1 MYSNTGIVE
10 GFYCGQQ
17 DRVDE
22 LNTRIQSRFVPDNA
36 LRPNYDPRPVST
48 KYALF
53 PTIDRKTPSKEY
65 LKPSTEYLGE
75 ATFGLGEA
83 TFGLGEATFGLGEA
97 TFGFGEA
104 STTSFSPLITNSPF
118 IRNVDTETILRNQTV
133 ALQNG
138 IGQSVYVPSS
148 TSDLYNNNTSVV
160 SRPSEQ
166 PFPDLFV
173 KPTFS
178 TNIPPIANQNI
189 GKSDFFNYT
198 RTQLRNSL

>member
-75 ATFGLGEA
+75 ATFGLG
-83 TFGLGEATFGLGEA
+83 GLGEA
-97 TFGFGEA
+97 
-104 STTSFSPLITNSPF
+104 STPSFSPLITNSPF

-148 TSDLYNNNTSVV
+148 TSDLYNTSVV

>member
-1 MYSNTGIVE
+1 MYSNNGIVE
-10 GFYCGQQ
+10 GCYSGQQ

-53 PTIDRKTPSKEY
+53 PTIDRKTPSEK
-65 LKPSTEYLGE
+65 LSMEYLG
-75 ATFGLGEA
+75 GLG
-83 TFGLGEATFGLGEA
+83 
-97 TFGFGEA
+97 
-104 STTSFSPLITNSPF
+104 STPSFSPLINNSPF
-118 IRNVDTETILRNQTV
+118 IRNIDTETILRNQTV

-148 TSDLYNNNTSVV
+148 NSDLYNTTVV

-178 TNIPPIANQNI
+178 TNIPHIATQNI
-189 GKSDFFNYT
+189 GKSDFFNFT

>member
-1 MYSNTGIVE
+1 MYSNTGIVQ

-22 LNTRIQSRFVPDNA
+22 LNTRIQSRFVPDSE
-36 LRPNYDPRPVST
+36 LRPNYDIRPVST
-48 KYALF
+48 KYSHF
-53 PTIDRKTPSKEY
+53 PIIDRK
-65 LKPSTEYLGE
+65 KPTEYLGK
-75 ATFGLGEA
+75 AGCLA
-83 TFGLGEATFGLGEA
+83 
-97 TFGFGEA
+97 
-104 STTSFSPLITNSPF
+104 PF
-118 IRNVDTETILRNQTV
+118 IRNIDTETILRNQTV

-148 TSDLYNNNTSVV
+148 NSDLYNTTVI
-160 SRPSEQ
+160 SRQSEQ

-189 GKSDFFNYT
+189 GKSEFFNYT
-198 RTQLRNSL
+198 RTQLRNSI

>member
-1 MYSNTGIVE
+1 MYSNNGIVE
-10 GFYCGQQ
+10 GFYSGQQ

-53 PTIDRKTPSKEY
+53 PTIDRKTPSEK
-65 LKPSTEYLGE
+65 LSMEYLG
-75 ATFGLGEA
+75 GLG
-83 TFGLGEATFGLGEA
+83 
-97 TFGFGEA
+97 
-104 STTSFSPLITNSPF
+104 STPSFSPLINNSPF
-118 IRNVDTETILRNQTV
+118 IRNIDTETILRNQTV

-148 TSDLYNNNTSVV
+148 NSDLYNTTVV

-166 PFPDLFV
+166 PFPDLFA

-178 TNIPPIANQNI
+178 TNIPPIATQNI
-189 GKSDFFNYT
+189 GKSDFFNFT

>member
-1 MYSNTGIVE
+1 MYSNTGIIQ

-22 LNTRIQSRFVPDNA
+22 LNTRIQSRFIPDNA

-48 KYALF
+48 KYSLF

-65 LKPSTEYLGE
+65 LKPSTEYLGG
-75 ATFGLGEA
+75 ATFGLG
-83 TFGLGEATFGLGEA
+83 GLGKGKGKESKGE
-97 TFGFGEA
+97 TP
-104 STTSFSPLITNSPF
+104 TSFSPLITNSPF
-118 IRNVDTETILRNQTV
+118 IRNIDTETILRNQTV

-148 TSDLYNNNTSVV
+148 TSDLYNTSVV
-160 SRPSEQ
+160 SRPSDQ

-189 GKSDFFNYT
+189 GKSDFFNFT

>member
-1 MYSNTGIVE
+1 MFSNTGIIQ
-10 GFYCGQQ
+10 GFYSGQQ

-22 LNTRIQSRFVPDNA
+22 LNTRIQSRFVPDNS

-48 KYALF
+48 KYSLF
-53 PTIDRKTPSKEY
+53 PTIDRKTPAKEY

-75 ATFGLGEA
+75 ATSEA
-83 TFGLGEATFGLGEA
+83 TSSNFA
-97 TFGFGEA
+97 
-104 STTSFSPLITNSPF
+104 PLIKNSPF

-148 TSDLYNNNTSVV
+148 NSDLYNTTIT
-160 SRPSEQ
+160 SRPSDQ
-166 PFPDLFV
+166 PFPNLFI
-173 KPTFS
+173 KPTFNS
-178 TNIPPIANQNI
+178 TQPAISIANQNI

-198 RTQLRNSL
+198 RFQLRNT

>member
-1 MYSNTGIVE
+1 MYSNTGIVQ

-22 LNTRIQSRFVPDNA
+22 LNTRIQSRFVPDSE
-36 LRPNYDPRPVST
+36 LRPNYDIRPVST
-48 KYALF
+48 KYSHF
-53 PTIDRKTPSKEY
+53 PIIDRK
-65 LKPSTEYLGE
+65 KPTEYLGK
-75 ATFGLGEA
+75 AGLA
-83 TFGLGEATFGLGEA
+83 
-97 TFGFGEA
+97 
-104 STTSFSPLITNSPF
+104 PF
-118 IRNVDTETILRNQTV
+118 IRNIDTETILRNQTV

-148 TSDLYNNNTSVV
+148 NSDLYNTTVI
-160 SRPSEQ
+160 SRQSEQ

-189 GKSDFFNYT
+189 GKSEFFNYT
-198 RTQLRNSL
+198 RTQLRNSI

>member
-1 MYSNTGIVE
+1 MYSNTGIVQ
-10 GFYCGQQ
+10 GFYSGQQ

-22 LNTRIQSRFVPDNA
+22 LNTRIQSRFIPDNA

-48 KYALF
+48 KYAHF

-65 LKPSTEYLGE
+65 LGTSHLVNNE
-75 ATFGLGEA
+75 ANRETNTFA
-83 TFGLGEATFGLGEA
+83 
-97 TFGFGEA
+97 
-104 STTSFSPLITNSPF
+104 PLITNSPF

-148 TSDLYNNNTSVV
+148 NSDLYNTTVI

-166 PFPDLFV
+166 PFPDLFI

-198 RTQLRNSL
+198 RTQLRNSM

>member
-1 MYSNTGIVE
+1 MYSNTGIIQ

-22 LNTRIQSRFVPDNA
+22 LNTRIQSRFIPDNA

-53 PTIDRKTPSKEY
+53 PTIDRKTPS
-65 LKPSTEYLGE
+65 TEYLG
-75 ATFGLGEA
+75 GLGEA
-83 TFGLGEATFGLGEA
+83 TESET
-97 TFGFGEA
+97 
-104 STTSFSPLITNSPF
+104 STSFSPLITNSPF

-148 TSDLYNNNTSVV
+148 TSDLYNTSVV

-166 PFPDLFV
+166 PFPDLFA

-189 GKSDFFNYT
+189 GKSDFFNFT

>member
-1 MYSNTGIVE
+1 MYSNNGIVE

-22 LNTRIQSRFVPDNA
+22 LNARIQSRFIPDNA

-53 PTIDRKTPSKEY
+53 PTIDRKTPSEKLSTKY
-65 LKPSTEYLGE
+65 LD
-75 ATFGLGEA
+75 GLGV
-83 TFGLGEATFGLGEA
+83 
-97 TFGFGEA
+97 
-104 STTSFSPLITNSPF
+104 TSPPTSPSFYPLINNSPF
-118 IRNVDTETILRNQTV
+118 IRNIDTETILRNQTV
-133 ALQNG
+133 AIQNG

-148 TSDLYNNNTSVV
+148 NSDLYNTTVI

-189 GKSDFFNYT
+189 GKSDFFNFT

>member
-1 MYSNTGIVE
+1 MYSNNGIIQ

-22 LNTRIQSRFVPDNA
+22 LNTRIQSRFVPDNV

-53 PTIDRKTPSKEY
+53 PTIDRKIPSKEY
-65 LKPSTEYLGE
+65 LGTSE
-75 ATFGLGEA
+75 A
-83 TFGLGEATFGLGEA
+83 
-97 TFGFGEA
+97 
-104 STTSFSPLITNSPF
+104 INSPF
-118 IRNVDTETILRNQTV
+118 IRNIDTETILRNQTV

-148 TSDLYNNNTSVV
+148 NSDLYNTTVV

-178 TNIPPIANQNI
+178 TNIPHIATQNI
-189 GKSDFFNYT
+189 GKSDFFNFT

>member
-1 MYSNTGIVE
+1 MYSNTGIIQ
-10 GFYCGQQ
+10 GFYSGQQ

-53 PTIDRKTPSKEY
+53 PTIDRKTPS
-65 LKPSTEYLGE
+65 TEYLGG
-75 ATFGLGEA
+75 ATFDL
-83 TFGLGEATFGLGEA
+83 
-97 TFGFGEA
+97 GEA
-104 STTSFSPLITNSPF
+104 STPSFSPLINNSPF
-118 IRNVDTETILRNQTV
+118 IRNIDTETILRNQTV

-148 TSDLYNNNTSVV
+148 TSDLYTTTVV

-178 TNIPPIANQNI
+178 TNIPPITNQNI
-189 GKSDFFNYT
+189 GKSDFFNFT

>member
-1 MYSNTGIVE
+1 MYSNTGIIQ

-53 PTIDRKTPSKEY
+53 PTIDRKTPSAK
-65 LKPSTEYLGE
+65 LSTEYLGE

-83 TFGLGEATFGLGEA
+83 
-97 TFGFGEA
+97 
-104 STTSFSPLITNSPF
+104 SPSFSPLITNSPF

-148 TSDLYNNNTSVV
+148 TSDLYNTSVV

-166 PFPDLFV
+166 PFPDLFA

-189 GKSDFFNYT
+189 GKSDFFNFT